1 MNLPSYDIILKIA
14 EVRSLSRTAEYFS
27 YTPSRISQIL
37 KAAEEELGVPLF
49 LREKSGLVPTVECEA
64 LLPALRELLNSE
76 KCFREQLSRVKN
88 VEAGTVRIGS
98 FTSLSCHWLP
108 QRLRLF
114 GERWPHIQFE
124 LKLGSTKEIADW
136 TRSGKVDLGLTTDPE
151 SPELEF
157 IQLMEDRF
165 VVVLPE
171 RHPLAGGQTAAAA
184 QLEGENFLFLEPE
197 DNGIVEDYLRREGFQ
212 PRVRYRVRDD
222 YTVMALVECGLG
234 VSILPELVLR
244 RSPYRIAALEL
255 SPPCLRRTGIVL
267 RRDGRVPPATRRLVE
282 FWQESEG
289 RGATAGP
296 AEEPTHAPGGRP
308 GSPG

>member
-1 MNLPSYDIILKIA
+1 MNLPAYDIILKIA
-14 EVRSLSRTAEYFS
+14 ELKSLSRTAEYFS

-49 LREKSGLVPTVECEA
+49 LREKSGLVPTPECAA
-64 LLPALRELLNSE
+64 LLPALGELLNSE

-108 QRLRLF
+108 QRLRVF
-114 GERWPHIQFE
+114 GERYPRIQFE
-124 LKLGSTKEIADW
+124 LKLGGTREIAGW
-136 TRSGKVDLGLTTDPE
+136 TRMGKVDLGLTTDPE
-151 SPELEF
+151 SPDLEF

-165 VVVLPE
+165 AVILPE
-171 RHPLAGGQTAAAA
+171 NHPLAGGRTAEAA
-184 QLEGENFLFLEPE
+184 QLAGENFLFLEQE
-197 DNGIVEDYLRREGFQ
+197 DNSIVEEYLRREGFQ
-212 PRVRYRVRDD
+212 PQVRYRVRDD

-255 SPPCLRRTGIVL
+255 TPPCVRRTGIVL
-267 RRDGRVPPATRRLVE
+267 RRDGRVSPATRRLVE
-282 FWQESEG
+282 FWRSDA
-289 RGATAGP
+289 GA
-296 AEEPTHAPGGRP
+296 
-308 GSPG
+308 